1 MSFWR
6 SPLLNSELIGQPQL
20 ALLKMKIL
28 IVIPAIGDVYG
39 GPSKS
44 VIELAEA
51 TASQGINI
59 DLVTTN
65 ANGDQTLDV
74 PLYTW
79 TQNNNVRIQYFPY
92 LGWQDYKWSF
102 TLGKWL
108 FQHVK
113 EYDLVHINA
122 VFSLTNLPAYWA
134 CQFHQIPYIV
144 TPHGMLEPWALAYKA
159 EKKLAYFKLL
169 ERPALQKASA
179 IQVLAKSE
187 AKRIQSLQLN
197 SPLVTVPNG
206 IHRHHFDPP
215 ASAKLFQQQF
225 PHLRDKQLILF
236 LGRIDPKKG
245 LDLLAPAFTQ
255 IHQQFPN
262 SHLVIAGPDNIGYL
276 PTAQKLFQDMGCQ
289 DAVTFTGMLNGDL
302 KYSALAAATVYVAPS
317 YSEGFSMSILEGM
330 ASGLPCVF
338 TDACNFPEAANVSKI
353 VPVDSQQIAQSMI
366 WCLANPENAKA
377 MGQQARQFIFERY
390 TWDKIATNLVE
401 IYDAI
406 IQHQSLPHLHA

>member
-1 MSFWR
+1 
-6 SPLLNSELIGQPQL
+6 
-20 ALLKMKIL
+20 
-28 IVIPAIGDVYG
+28 
-39 GPSKS
+39 
-44 VIELAEA
+44 LAEA
-51 TASQGINI
+51 ITQQGINV

-79 TQNNNVRIQYFPY
+79 TQNNNVSIQYFPY

-102 TLGKWL
+102 ALGKWL

-113 EYDLVHINA
+113 EYDLVHTNA

-134 CQFHQIPYIV
+134 CQCHQIPYIV
-144 TPHGMLEPWALAYKA
+144 TLHGMLEPWALAYKA
-159 EKKLAYFKLL
+159 KKKLAYFKLL

-187 AKRIQSLQLN
+187 AERIQPLQLN

-206 IHRHHFDPP
+206 IHCHHFDPP
-215 ASAKLFQQQF
+215 ASSELFWQQF

-245 LDLLAPAFTQ
+245 LDLLAPAFAHIQ
-255 IHQQFPN
+255 RKFPN

-276 PTAQKLFQDMGCQ
+276 PTAQKLFQDVGCQ
-289 DAVTFTGMLNGDL
+289 NAVTFTGMLNGDL
-302 KYSALAAATVYVAPS
+302 KYSALAAARVYVAPS
-317 YSEGFSMSILEGM
+317 YSEGFSISILEGL

-338 TDACNFPEAANVSKI
+338 TDACNFPEAGNVAKV
-353 VPVDSQQIAQSMI
+353 VPVDQEQIAQALQ
-366 WCLANPENAKA
+366 WCLANPEDAKA
-377 MGQQARQFIFERY
+377 MGQQAREFIFENY
-390 TWDKIATNLVE
+390 SWDKIATNLAQ
-401 IYDAI
+401 IYEAI
-406 IQHQSLPHLHA
+406 IHNQPLPHVHA

>member
-1 MSFWR
+1 
-6 SPLLNSELIGQPQL
+6 
-20 ALLKMKIL
+20 MKIL
-28 IVIPAIGDVYG
+28 TVIPAIGNVYG

-51 TASQGINI
+51 ITQQGINV

-79 TQNNNVRIQYFPY
+79 NQNNNVRIQYFSY

-102 TLGKWL
+102 ALGKWL

-113 EYDLVHINA
+113 EYDLVHTNA
-122 VFSLTNLPAYWA
+122 VFSLNNLPAYWA
-134 CQFHQIPYIV
+134 CQCHQIPYIV
-144 TPHGMLEPWALAYKA
+144 TPRGMLEPWALAYKA
-159 EKKLAYFKLL
+159 QKKLAYFKLL

-187 AKRIQSLQLN
+187 AERIQPLQLN

-206 IHRHHFDPP
+206 IHCHHFAPP
-215 ASAKLFQQQF
+215 ASAEPFRKQF

-245 LDLLAPAFTQ
+245 LDLLAPAFAQ
-255 IHQQFPN
+255 VHQQFPN
-262 SHLVIAGPDNIGYL
+262 SHLIIAGPDNIGYL
-276 PTAQKLFQDMGCQ
+276 PTAQKLFQDVGGQ
-289 DAVTFTGMLNGDL
+289 DAVTFTGILNGDL
-302 KYSALAAATVYVAPS
+302 KYSALAAASVYVAPS
-317 YSEGFSMSILEGM
+317 YSEGFSISILEGL

-338 TDACNFPEAANVSKI
+338 TDACNFPEASDVAKI
-353 VPVDSQQIAQSMI
+353 VPVDFQQIAQALH
-366 WCLANPENAKA
+366 WCFANPEEAKA
-377 MGQQARQFIFERY
+377 MGQQAREFIFEHY
-390 TWDKIATNLVE
+390 TWDKIAANLVQ

-406 IQHQSLPHLHA
+406 IHNQPLPHLHA